1 VESWTHYGLD
11 GSPHGEFP
19 TDVQEFCSSGTDD
32 RFASYVKEEVLKIR
46 ERATARSFPPSEV
59 NTLQL
64 VEQHCIDKNDLRYCV
79 IDEAAFK
86 SKNLY
91 NAANYEIRQS
101 FFNDG
106 TYLNYNVMQR
116 RMQSHEAY
124 KALPAKVSQQ
134 ILMLLDKNWTSFLE
148 ARDSYEEDPSKF
160 TGRPKLPK
168 YKHKTEGR
176 NILVYTVQALSKPG
190 MRDGLIRPSGL
201 PITIETEHTVVDQVR
216 IVPRNGYYVV
226 EIIYTKEPVQA
237 NVDPFFCVG
246 IDLGVTNVAAIASNH
261 VGFIPRLVN
270 GRTLKAW
277 NQWYNKRMKELKKKL
292 PKDDQERVT
301 KQMER
306 ITNTRNRQIN
316 HYLHTASK
324 RIVDFLVEEGV
335 GTVIIGKNP
344 LWKQETGIGKRN
356 NQNFVSIPHA
366 RFIDM
371 LTYKAALVGI
381 QVEVRE
387 ESYTSKASFLDLD
400 PIPDYKPNDETVHV
414 FSGKRIGRRNRLYRT
429 KDGRKICADVNGAY
443 NILRKSKPD
452 AFAKGIAGYVVHP
465 LRLAV

>member
-1 VESWTHYGLD
+1 M
-11 GSPHGEFP
+11 
-19 TDVQEFCSSGTDD
+19 
-32 RFASYVKEEVLKIR
+32 
-46 ERATARSFPPSEV
+46 
-59 NTLQL
+59 QL
-64 VEQHCIDKNDLRYCV
+64 VEQHVIGRNDPRFAV

-91 NAANYEIRQS
+91 NAANYEIRQA
-101 FFNDG
+101 FFHEG
-106 TYLNYNVMQR
+106 TRLNYNEIDH

-134 ILMLLDKNWTSFLE
+134 ILMLLDKNWTAFFE
-148 ARDSYEEDPSKF
+148 ACEAYEEDPSKF
-160 TGRPKLPK
+160 TGRPRLPK

-216 IVPRNGYYVV
+216 IVPRHGYYVV
-226 EIIYTKEPVQA
+226 EVVYTKEPVQA
-237 NVDPFFCVG
+237 NVDPSFCVA
-246 IDLGVTNVAAIASNH
+246 IDLGVTNLAAIASNRE
-261 VGFIPRLVN
+261 GFAPRLVN
-270 GRTLKAW
+270 GRPAKAW
-277 NQWYNKRMKELKKKL
+277 NQWYNKRMKELKKQL
-292 PKDDQERVT
+292 PKDDRERVT

-306 ITNTRNRQIN
+306 ITNTRNRRIQ

-324 RIVDFLVEEGV
+324 RIIDFLVKEGI

-344 LWKQETGIGKRN
+344 LWKQETGMGKRN

-371 LTYKAALVGI
+371 LSYKAALVGI
-381 QVEVRE
+381 GVEVRE

-400 PIPDYKPNDETVHV
+400 PIPTYQPNDEEEHI

-443 NILRKSKPD
+443 NILRKSRPD
-452 AFAKGIAGYVVHP
+452 AFANAGAKGIAGYVVHP
-465 LRLAV
+465 VRLAV

>member
-1 VESWTHYGLD
+1 M
-11 GSPHGEFP
+11 
-19 TDVQEFCSSGTDD
+19 
-32 RFASYVKEEVLKIR
+32 
-46 ERATARSFPPSEV
+46 
-59 NTLQL
+59 QL
-64 VEQHCIDKNDLRYCV
+64 VEQHVIDRSDPRFAV
-79 IDEAAFK
+79 IDEVAFK

-91 NAANYEIRQS
+91 NAANYEIRQT
-101 FFNDG
+101 FIHENK
-106 TYLNYNVMQR
+106 YLNYNDMDR

-134 ILMLLDKNWTSFLE
+134 VLMVLDRNWKSFFE
-148 ARDSYEEDPSKF
+148 ARKAYEEDPSTF
-160 TGRPKLPK
+160 TGRPQLPK

-176 NILVYTVQALSKPG
+176 NILVYTIQAISKKG
-190 MRDGLIRPSGL
+190 LKYGLIQPSML
-201 PITIETEHTVVDQVR
+201 PITVKTKQKNIDQVR

-226 EIIYTKEPVQA
+226 EVIYTKEPVQA
-237 NVDPFFCVG
+237 NVDPSFCVG
-246 IDLGVTNVAAIASNH
+246 IDLGVTNLAAIASNRE
-261 VGFIPRLVN
+261 GFVPRLVN
-270 GRTLKAW
+270 GRPVKAW
-277 NQWYNKRMKELKKKL
+277 NQWYNKRMKELKNQL
-292 PKDDQERVT
+292 PKEDRERVT

-306 ITNTRNRQIN
+306 ITNTRNRRIQ

-324 RIVDFLVEEGV
+324 RIIDFLAKEGV

-344 LWKQETGIGKRN
+344 LWKQEAGMGKRN

-387 ESYTSKASFLDLD
+387 ESYTSRASFLDLD
-400 PIPDYKPNDETVHV
+400 PIPTYTSNDEEEHL

-452 AFAKGIAGYVVHP
+452 AFADASAKGIAAYVVQP
-465 LRLAV
+465 VRLAV